1 MTRVLYSSCLTHLIA
16 DMIHTGVGPSPS
28 KTRMKR
34 VTATDGTADPLT
46 GVCVFFLRPN
56 NTKPISSSNVAE
68 VCCAHMT
75 LCSSP
80 YYHVLYFIALVH
92 CQYLLLLKYVYLHHA
107 GAALWCAGRQ

>member
-1 MTRVLYSSCLTHLIA
+1 
-16 DMIHTGVGPSPS
+16 
-28 KTRMKR
+28 MKR

-68 VCCAHMT
+68 VCFAHMT

-92 CQYLLLLKYVYLHHA
+92 QQYLLLLKCVYLHHA